1 MTNHRHNLYRP
12 ASISGRHS
20 RRTGRTILL
29 IIGTCLFG
37 FFCIAGLVYVR
48 AAQSARKADDAVRGF
63 RLALAAARDARADE
77 YAPRLYEKAARLWD
91 STMAVWSAEN
101 RKWAAFRNID
111 AAREI
116 AAAGVRIADSA
127 ENSVAQA
134 RDSLKNHAFIR
145 MTALHEEVSR
155 IRRDYNDVPMGRAM
169 RVMLASG
176 EMLLSE
182 CRSAFD
188 RGEFAL
194 AAAKADKAFRLCT
207 TVGSHTSSMVEEYL
221 RSLPQWDAWVRE
233 TIAWTKQKKAPAVIV
248 VKMDRVC
255 RVYNNGRMV
264 SEFAIELGPNWMRTK
279 CRQGDDATPEGR
291 YSIIA
296 RRSGNQTKYGWA
308 LVINYPNDE
317 DRRRFVLG
325 KRRGEIDAS
334 ARIGGAVEIHGGG
347 GRSSDWTDG
356 CVALV
361 NDDMQALYRMA
372 SVGTPVTIVGA
383 YSKEPVLR

>member
-1 MTNHRHNLYRP
+1 
-12 ASISGRHS
+12 
-20 RRTGRTILL
+20 
-29 IIGTCLFG
+29 
-37 FFCIAGLVYVR
+37 
-48 AAQSARKADDAVRGF
+48 
-63 RLALAAARDARADE
+63 
-77 YAPRLYEKAARLWD
+77 
-91 STMAVWSAEN
+91 
-101 RKWAAFRNID
+101 
-111 AAREI
+111 
-116 AAAGVRIADSA
+116 
-127 ENSVAQA
+127 
-134 RDSLKNHAFIR
+134 
-145 MTALHEEVSR
+145 
-155 IRRDYNDVPMGRAM
+155 
-169 RVMLASG
+169 
-176 EMLLSE
+176 
-182 CRSAFD
+182 
-188 RGEFAL
+188 
-194 AAAKADKAFRLCT
+194 
-207 TVGSHTSSMVEEYL
+207 
-221 RSLPQWDAWVRE
+221 
-233 TIAWTKQKKAPAVIV
+233 
-248 VKMDRVC
+248 
-255 RVYNNGRMV
+255 MV